1 MALLTSTTTTAVR
14 DPSAAS
20 FGDEKASVFTNST
33 TEMAIHA
40 LRKDEDGLL
49 YYTKVKLN
57 SNDDITMAAGGLAYS
72 GLSDIVANQFKDGT
86 PVNDTNPTEGETGL
100 EQHENN
106 KINRFWNQH
115 QMKMDKYQYFINTNG
130 MFVMRFL
137 GTDYSY
143 GAQDGSTANWI
154 KA

>member
-86 PVNDTNPTEGETGL
+86 PVNDTNPTEGETGFSNVVKKVL
-100 EQHENN
+100 ESNSIDEVEQQ
-106 KINRFWNQH
+106 ITQSP
-115 QMKMDKYQYFINTNG
+115 I
-130 MFVMRFL
+130 
-137 GTDYSY
+137 
-143 GAQDGSTANWI
+143 DGCISRNE
-154 KA
+154 

>member
-20 FGDEKASVFTNST
+20 FGDEKSSVFTNST
-33 TEMAIHA
+33 TEYAIHA
-40 LRKDEDGLL
+40 LKKDKDGLL

-57 SNDDITMAAGGLAYS
+57 SNDEINVSSGGLAYS
-72 GLSDIVANQFKDGT
+72 GLADLVSNKFKDGT
-86 PVNDTNPTEGETGL
+86 EVNATNPTMGESGL

-106 KINRFWNQH
+106 KINREWNQH
-115 QMKMDKYQYFINTNG
+115 QFKMDKYQYFMNSDG

-143 GAQDGSTANWI
+143 GAQEGSTKNWI